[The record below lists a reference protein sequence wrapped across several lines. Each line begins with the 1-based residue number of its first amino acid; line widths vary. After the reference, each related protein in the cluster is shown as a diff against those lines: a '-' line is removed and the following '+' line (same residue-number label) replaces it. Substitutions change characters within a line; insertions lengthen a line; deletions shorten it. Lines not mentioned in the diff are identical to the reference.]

1 MKLKENSYI
10 VYSYVKDHENE
21 NITADDIAE
30 ATGLSAKQV
39 NGIVTMA
46 FQRHKEE
53 IDGEKVEV
61 PLMERIPGEVR
72 MDANGKPKVPKF
84 IHLTNEGRAI
94 EVEEME

>member
-1 MKLKENSYI
+1 MKLKENNYL
-10 VYSYVKDHENE
+10 VYSYVKEHENE
-21 NITADDIAE
+21 DITADDIAA
-30 ATGLSAKQV
+30 ATGLNSKQV
-39 NGIVTMA
+39 NGIITMS

-53 IDGEKVEV
+53 IDGEKIEV

-84 IHLTNEGRAI
+84 IHLTDAGREM